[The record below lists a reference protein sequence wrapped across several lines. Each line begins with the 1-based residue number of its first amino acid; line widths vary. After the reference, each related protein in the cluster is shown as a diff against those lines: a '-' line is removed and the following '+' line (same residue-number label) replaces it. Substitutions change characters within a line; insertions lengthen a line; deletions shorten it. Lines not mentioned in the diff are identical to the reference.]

1 MSHTIKLQV
10 SFYRN
15 TKDKTQ
21 ILNQSFAVYNLHVLD
36 EVVVILVKQDG
47 LYMKER
53 KNMLT
58 LTRRAKNKVQFV
70 NICQLGLTIVT

>member
-1 MSHTIKLQV
+1 M

-21 ILNQSFAVYNLHVLD
+21 ILNQSFAVYKLTCPGWSCSYIGKTGWTLH
-36 EVVVILVKQDG
+36 
-47 LYMKER
+47 ER
-53 KNMLT
+53 TEEHAYPN
-58 LTRRAKNKVQFV
+58 RRAKNKVQFV